1 MLDFILAP
9 ENLPFAVA
17 LVLMAMIGLV
27 EALGLGLGAVDMDM
41 GADAQAD
48 GDFLGWL
55 GVGTVPLLVLI
66 IVLLALFGL
75 IGLTVQQV
83 ANALTGSPLSPRL
96 AVPAALVA
104 ALPLTGA
111 AARALARILP
121 KDETTAVDIATLVGK
136 RATVTVG
143 VARRGFPAQARVRD
157 AHGQSHYVMVEPSG
171 DQQTVTAGETML
183 LVRREEGIFI
193 GLYEGEALAPL
204 DDRSALGRN

>member
-17 LVLMAMIGLV
+17 LALMAMIGLV
-27 EALGLGLGAVDMDM
+27 EALGLGLGAIDLD
-41 GADAQAD
+41 ADVQAD
-48 GDFLGWL
+48 GDLLGWL

-75 IGLTVQQV
+75 IGVTIQQV
-83 ANALTGSPLSPRL
+83 AAALTGSPLSPWL
-96 AVPAALVA
+96 AAPAALAA
-104 ALPLTGA
+104 ALPLTGG

-143 VARRGFPAQARVRD
+143 VARRGSPAQARVRD

-171 DQQTVTAGETML
+171 DHQQVGAGETML
-183 LVRREEGIFI
+183 LVRREDGVFI
-193 GLYEGEALAPL
+193 GLYEGEALAAL
-204 DDRSALGRN
+204 DDRPALGRN